1 VKLVIFWLFCTI
13 VGVLIFFFTD
23 LAWWQALLIFLGI
36 QLASLWLIGLY
47 TETEKRFGERRA

>member
-47 TETEKRFGERRA
+47 TETEKRFRERRA

>member
-1 VKLVIFWLFCTI
+1 
-13 VGVLIFFFTD
+13 

-47 TETEKRFGERRA
+47 TETEKRFRERRA